1 MTKLTISAMSG
12 EGVARFL
19 AVVLALDTRITG
31 RIRRTMA
38 RLPTSMIQ
46 SKLYTEYPSK
56 DSDLVRLGRVSSEKC
71 WKRYFEELVLY
82 CCIGFDRS
90 QMVSGLIETD
100 EGKGIFSWDRTV
112 IDCLTGSTKLGDTMR
127 E

>member
-56 DSDLVRLGRVSSEKC
+56 DSDLVRLARVSSEKY
-71 WKRYFEELVLY
+71 WKRYFEELMLY
-82 CCIGFDRS
+82 CGIGIDRS
-90 QMVSGLIETD
+90 QPVGGLIETD
-100 EGKGIFSWDRTV
+100 ERRQVNIF
-112 IDCLTGSTKLGDTMR
+112 LGQ
-127 E
+127 EGC